1 LLRGTF
7 KNGNVSKSFYNFI
20 GHAEYRNRTRN
31 QKWDIESFGRLHLNG
46 LNAGDYHAYISL
58 QRMLSKTLGSLQLGF
73 ENINRSPSFIYNNQ
87 SSFYFDDVSK
97 SFSKENTLHFFGVS
111 NVPKLRLQLRGDYY
125 LVSNYLYLKD
135 YFQLQQESALF
146 NFLKVSASKK
156 FILNKRWN
164 LYSDVWIQQKAGN
177 AEINNPLFF
186 TRQRLAFEGT
196 FFKNLNLSTGLEV
209 RYHTPYKADDYSPVL
224 GRFFYQDSVTISNT
238 PQVDVFMHFRIRSF
252 KTYIRIENL
261 NTLQFSQEN
270 GLGFTNQN
278 FAAPNYAYPGMVI
291 RFGLYWSFVN

>member
-1 LLRGTF
+1 
-7 KNGNVSKSFYNFI
+7 
-20 GHAEYRNRTRN
+20 
-31 QKWDIESFGRLHLNG
+31 
-46 LNAGDYHAYISL
+46 
-58 QRMLSKTLGSLQLGF
+58 MLSKTLGSLQLGF